1 MAALTQDRITDKR
14 VPGLMAY
21 PVAATTKIYAGAI
34 VCVNAAGLAVPAADA
49 ANLKVVGIA
58 KRTVDNSAGAAGALW
73 VEVDCPIVA
82 RLNATS
88 ITQAMVGTVMH
99 VVDDNTVDDAAGTN
113 TIKAGVLVE
122 YISATEGW
130 IYINPPATTN

>member
-14 VPGLMAY
+14 FPGVMAY

-34 VCVNAAGLAVPAADA
+34 VCVNSTGVAVPAADTA
-49 ANLKVVGIA
+49 GNKVVGIA
-58 KRTVDNSAGAAGALW
+58 TRTVDNSAGAAGAMW
-73 VEVDCPIVA
+73 VEVNCPTIA

-99 VVDDNTVDDAAGTN
+99 VVDDNTVDDAVGTN

-122 YISATEGW
+122 FISTTEGW

>member
-21 PVAATTKIYAGAI
+21 PVAATTKIYAGAM
-34 VCVNAAGLAVPAADA
+34 VCVNSVGLAVPAADA
-49 ANLKVVGIA
+49 AGNKVVGVA
-58 KRTVDNSAGAAGALW
+58 KRTVDNSTGAAGAMW

-82 RLNATS
+82 RFNATS

-99 VVDDNTVDDAAGTN
+99 VVDDNTVDDAVGAN

-122 YISATEGW
+122 FISATDGW

>member
-21 PVAATTKIYAGAI
+21 PVAATTKIYAGAL
-34 VCVNAAGLAVPAADA
+34 VCVNSAGLAVPAADA
-49 ANLKVVGIA
+49 AGVKVVGVA

-82 RLNATS
+82 RFAATS
-88 ITQAMVGTVMH
+88 ITQAMVGTVMY
-99 VVDDNTVDDAAGTN
+99 VVDDNTFDDAVGTN
-113 TIKAGVLVE
+113 SIKVGVLIE
-122 YISATEGW
+122 FISATEGW